1 MNYFQ
6 KDIECMSRN
15 KMNELQLERLKHTV
29 AYAYEHTPLYRKRL
43 DEVGVKPSDIQSLK
57 DLEKIPFTTKEDFR
71 DNYPFGMFAVP
82 MKKIVRIHASSGT
95 TGKPKVVGYT
105 KKDLDTWSDM
115 IARLVMMA
123 KMWRRLHSATAC
135 SPVVLAFTTV
145 WRRSARR

>member
-57 DLEKIPFTTKEDFR
+57 DLEKFR
-71 DNYPFGMFAVP
+71 SLQKRIFG
-82 MKKIVRIHASSGT
+82 II
-95 TGKPKVVGYT
+95 
-105 KKDLDTWSDM
+105 
-115 IARLVMMA
+115 IRL
-123 KMWRRLHSATAC
+123 AC
-135 SPVVLAFTTV
+135 LPC
-145 WRRSARR
+145 R